1 MGVRMD
7 LECPIFEMFMNIK
20 GGINSI
26 KRGNPLLNLFFVVM
40 CFEINLGWNI
50 DIQIL
55 EGFRKDLVCQT
66 FNFKLKCMGILG
78 LGGGGEG
85 GINS

>member
-1 MGVRMD
+1 MD

-40 CFEINLGWNI
+40 CIEINLG
-50 DIQIL
+50 
-55 EGFRKDLVCQT
+55 
-66 FNFKLKCMGILG
+66 
-78 LGGGGEG
+78 
-85 GINS
+85 